1 MARIMK
7 LGYAIDNMQSKI
19 DKKEVK
25 GRSKRRLTKASHR
38 LRLKIKNL
46 ITDCHSK
53 LCKFLC
59 ESFDIIL
66 LPSFE
71 TSNMTSRKNNN
82 KKRKINSKTVRKM
95 LTWSHYSFKQGLVVK
110 IKRVSP
116 WVEVKNCE

>member
-46 ITDCHSK
+46 ITDCHRK
-53 LCKFLC
+53 LCKF
-59 ESFDIIL
+59 F
-66 LPSFE
+66 
-71 TSNMTSRKNNN
+71 M
-82 KKRKINSKTVRKM
+82 
-95 LTWSHYSFKQGLVVK
+95 
-110 IKRVSP
+110 
-116 WVEVKNCE
+116 